1 MTITMKCM
9 RCGAV
14 ITADGEDDLVTEVQ
28 AHHTRD
34 HDGEHIP
41 PRKHILARLRA
52 QERRAS
58 SE

>member
-1 MTITMKCM
+1 MAITMTCM

-14 ITADGEDDLVTEVQ
+14 ITADGEDDLVTEVR

-52 QERRAS
+52 QERKGAPQ
-58 SE
+58 